1 MMSLV
6 GQQLSLERP
15 GRDDHEADG
24 HRGATETRQQC
35 REPSGSAIED
45 DHPVIE
51 AGLLEGEDAE
61 HEPEQGVRQRPEEPG
76 PDGHRRT
83 VLRRGGRSARVRL
96 DVVTT
101 LEVDP
106 LAKELGDRFQSAG
119 HELYLVGGAVRDL
132 VLGRLTPGVD
142 ADFATDASP
151 AETSRLLRGWAEALY
166 LVGAKFG
173 TVGARRHGNVL
184 EITTFREE
192 RYPEDE
198 RKPAVTFAKD
208 IQTDLSRRD
217 FTINAMA
224 VRLPDGEFV
233 DPYEGVKD
241 LAAKVLDTPLDPEVA
256 FSDDPLRMLRAARF
270 VSQLDVTPAPRVV
283 NAISRMRERLR
294 IVSSE
299 RIRAE
304 LDKLLVGDAAGAGLT
319 MLVDSELADEFLPEL
334 PALQLEQDPL
344 HRHKDVLRHTFAVVE
359 RLEPDP
365 VLRLA
370 GLLHDIGKPSTR
382 AITPDGVSFHH
393 HEVVGARMAEQ
404 RLRELRYPNSTV
416 EEVRTLV
423 ELHLRFHGY
432 GDGWTDAAVRR
443 YVRDAGPLLDKLN
456 QLTRADCTTRDPKRA
471 ERFARLQDELEDR
484 IARLAEQENLDAM
497 RPTLDGRQ
505 VMDRLGLEPG
515 PVVGEALAFL
525 MDVRMER
532 GEIPEDEAYE
542 LLDAW
547 AKERAIG

>member
-1 MMSLV
+1 M
-6 GQQLSLERP
+6 
-15 GRDDHEADG
+15 
-24 HRGATETRQQC
+24 
-35 REPSGSAIED
+35 
-45 DHPVIE
+45 
-51 AGLLEGEDAE
+51 
-61 HEPEQGVRQRPEEPG
+61 
-76 PDGHRRT
+76 
-83 VLRRGGRSARVRL
+83 
-96 DVVTT
+96 TT
-101 LEVDP
+101 LEIDP
-106 LAKELGDRFQSAG
+106 VAKELGDRFQAAG

-132 VLGRLTPGVD
+132 VTGRLAPGVD
-142 ADFATDASP
+142 TDFATDASP
-151 AETSRLLRGWAEALY
+151 ADTSRLLRGWADALY
-166 LVGAKFG
+166 LVGVKFG
-173 TVGARRHGNVL
+173 TVGARRHGDLL

-233 DPYEGVKD
+233 DPFEGVKD
-241 LAAKVLDTPLDPEVA
+241 LAAKRLDTPLDPEIA
-256 FSDDPLRMLRAARF
+256 FTDDPLRMLRAARF
-270 VSQLDVTPAPRVV
+270 VAQLGVSPAPRVV
-283 NAISRMRERLR
+283 EAIRRMRERLR

-299 RIRAE
+299 RIRDE
-304 LDKLLVGDAAGAGLT
+304 LDKLLTGESAGAGLEL
-319 MLVDSELADEFLPEL
+319 LVDSELADEFLPEL
-334 PALQLEQDPL
+334 SALRLEQDPV

-382 AITPDGVSFHH
+382 EITPDGVSFHH
-393 HEVVGARMAEQ
+393 HEVVGARMSEQ

-471 ERFARLQDELEDR
+471 ERFAQLQDDLEER

-497 RPTLDGRQ
+497 RPALDGRQ
-505 VMDRLGLEPG
+505 VMERLGIEPG
-515 PVVGEALAFL
+515 PVVGEALAYL

-532 GEIPEDEAYE
+532 GEISEDEGYE
-542 LLDAW
+542 LLDDW
-547 AKERAIG
+547 AKERGIS